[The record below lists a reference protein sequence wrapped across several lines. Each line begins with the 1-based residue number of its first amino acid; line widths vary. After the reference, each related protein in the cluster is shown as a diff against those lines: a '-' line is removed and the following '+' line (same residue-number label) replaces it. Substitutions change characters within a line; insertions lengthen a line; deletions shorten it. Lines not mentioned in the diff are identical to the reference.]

1 MSRSQEEAHKGTKKA
16 RVWRLKWAVCA
27 EVTRH
32 RQHLLHRHRD
42 AGRGFTEMRDEV
54 HQASRYVGLRDSNG
68 EFWGKCS

>member
-32 RQHLLHRHRD
+32 RQHLLHGCRD
-42 AGRGFTEMRDEV
+42 AGEVSLNEQTRGPER
-54 HQASRYVGLRDSNG
+54 Q
-68 EFWGKCS
+68 

>member
-1 MSRSQEEAHKGTKKA
+1 MPRSHEEAHKRTKKD

-42 AGRGFTEMRDEV
+42 AGRGFTKTQGEV
-54 HQASRYVGLRDSNG
+54 H
-68 EFWGKCS
+68 

>member
-1 MSRSQEEAHKGTKKA
+1 MPRSHEEAHKGTKKD

-42 AGRGFTEMRDEV
+42 AGRGFTKTRGEV
-54 HQASRYVGLRDSNG
+54 H
-68 EFWGKCS
+68 